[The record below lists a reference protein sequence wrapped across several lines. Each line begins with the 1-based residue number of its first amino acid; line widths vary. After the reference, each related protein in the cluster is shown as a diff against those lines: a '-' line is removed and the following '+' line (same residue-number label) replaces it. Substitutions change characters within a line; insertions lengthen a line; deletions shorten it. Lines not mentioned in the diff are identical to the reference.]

1 MGLKQSK
8 STQTFVLRHRKSIEI
23 IWKKSK
29 KSGFLALLS
38 TNSISIKRYEEE
50 EEDED
55 EEEED
60 EEEGDDQK
68 NQKCRFFQN
77 ERTFNPNDYK

>member
-1 MGLKQSK
+1 MY
-8 STQTFVLRHRKSIEI
+8 HM
-23 IWKKSK
+23 KSK
-29 KSGFLALLS
+29 LANSTSPKFENIWRKS

-50 EEDED
+50 EDED
-55 EEEED
+55 EEED
-60 EEEGDDQK
+60 GGGDDQK